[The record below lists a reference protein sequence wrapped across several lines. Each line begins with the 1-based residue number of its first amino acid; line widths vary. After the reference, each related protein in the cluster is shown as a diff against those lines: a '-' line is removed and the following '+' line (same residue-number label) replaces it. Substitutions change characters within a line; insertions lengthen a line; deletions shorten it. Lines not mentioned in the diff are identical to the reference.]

1 MANKMTTEIFDSSDR
16 VRSSRPLKHVET
28 AVFQEPLEL
37 ELGGKLS
44 LVNVVFETYGNLN
57 AARDNAVLICHALSG
72 DSHAAAHDGEDDP
85 GWWDIVVG
93 PGKVIDTDRYFVV
106 CPNVLGGCRGTTGP
120 NSLDPETGR
129 RYGDTF
135 PTITTADIVE
145 TQRRLIDH
153 LGVYRLLAVVGGSM
167 GGQQVLQWA
176 TRYPDRVAGAVAIA
190 TSARLTT
197 QALAFDIIGRNAI
210 RRDPN
215 FDEGNY
221 VDKGTVPA
229 VGLAL
234 ARMLGHIT
242 YLSPE
247 AMREKFESNRLQ
259 PRELDTEFEKKFSVG
274 SYLAYQGGKFVER
287 FDANSYIKLSMAMD
301 LFNLGN
307 TEKELSENLNR
318 STCRWLVISFTSDW
332 LFPPEQSQELTN
344 TLLGL
349 GKSISYCNVVSSCGH
364 DAFLLQDD
372 LPIYGELIRA
382 FLDNMQSDT
391 PKHVEEDDFYVH
403 APTSMFGAIHRPR
416 LDNEQIVRL
425 VDPTA
430 SVLDLGCGRGG
441 LLVKLLANGNK
452 NLMGLELNEEDVL
465 YCLERG
471 LNVVQADLNS
481 GLYPFS
487 DGQFDYIVL
496 SHTLQAVR
504 DVEHLITEML
514 RVGRKSIVSF
524 PNFAYHKLRKMLYA
538 EGRSPRSTE
547 LLRYE
552 WYNSPNIRFFSIDDF
567 DHFCKERDIKVHSRI
582 GLDTEEG
589 CFVSEN
595 PNLLADMAIFV
606 ISH

>member
-1 MANKMTTEIFDSSDR
+1 
-16 VRSSRPLKHVET
+16 
-28 AVFQEPLEL
+28 
-37 ELGGKLS
+37 
-44 LVNVVFETYGNLN
+44 
-57 AARDNAVLICHALSG
+57 
-72 DSHAAAHDGEDDP
+72 
-85 GWWDIVVG
+85 
-93 PGKVIDTDRYFVV
+93 
-106 CPNVLGGCRGTTGP
+106 
-120 NSLDPETGR
+120 
-129 RYGDTF
+129 
-135 PTITTADIVE
+135 
-145 TQRRLIDH
+145 
-153 LGVYRLLAVVGGSM
+153 M
-167 GGQQVLQWA
+167 GGQQVLEWA

-197 QALAFDIIGRNAI
+197 QALAFDIVGRNAI

-215 FDEGNY
+215 FAMGDY
-221 VDKGTVPA
+221 VDRGAVPA

-259 PRELDTEFEKKFSVG
+259 PRELDTEFEKVFSVG
-274 SYLAYQGGKFVER
+274 SYLAHQGGKFVER

-307 TEKELSENLNR
+307 TESELEANLNR
-318 STCRWLVISFTSDW
+318 STCRWLIISFTSDW
-332 LFPPEQSQELTN
+332 LFPPEQAQELTN
-344 TLLGL
+344 ALLGL

-372 LPIYGELIRA
+372 LPVYGELIRA
-382 FLDNMQSDT
+382 FLDNLQNGT
-391 PKHVEEDDFYVH
+391 PKCVEEDDFYVH

-416 LDNEQIVRL
+416 LDNEQIVKL
-425 VDPTA
+425 VQPTA

-452 NLMGLELNEEDVL
+452 NLMGLELSEEDVL
-465 YCLERG
+465 YCLQRG

-487 DGQFDYIVL
+487 DAQFDYIVL

-504 DVEHLITEML
+504 DVEHLIREML
-514 RVGRKSIVSF
+514 RVGQKSIVSF
-524 PNFAYHKLRKMLYA
+524 PNFAYHKLRRMLY
-538 EGRSPRSTE
+538 EDGRSPRTKE

-567 DHFCKERDIKVHSRI
+567 HYFCRERDIQVHTCI

-589 CFVSEN
+589 RIVTED
-595 PNLLADMAIFV
+595 PNLMADMAIFV
-606 ISH
+606 ISR